1 MTPEMLAAWLV
12 LVVTIGTLVW
22 RLSAKLTSIM
32 SKLDQLEEEN
42 RRLRADLVALQTL
55 LSMLV
60 DKRANRA

>member
-1 MTPEMLAAWLV
+1 MTPEMFAAWLV
-12 LVVTIGTLVW
+12 PVVTIGTLVW

-60 DKRANRA
+60 DKRVTRP

>member
-1 MTPEMLAAWLV
+1 M
-12 LVVTIGTLVW
+12 TIGTLVW

-60 DKRANRA
+60 DKRATRA